1 MSKEALVK
9 VSEVV
14 LEDAS
19 EEASLEVSDEVSE
32 EALEEA
38 LEEVLMGQFKA
49 TMMRY
54 RFSNIENLLR
64 GLKQYNVVTNIRAT

>member
-1 MSKEALVK
+1 MLKEALVK

-32 EALEEA
+32 EALEE
-38 LEEVLMGQFKA
+38 VLMGQFKA

-54 RFSNIENLLR
+54 RFSNI
-64 GLKQYNVVTNIRAT
+64 